1 MSQEFNG
8 GGDRRQNGWNEY
20 SKLVLKELETLADSI
35 DSLRTEIQSVK
46 QEIAKMQVREDKVKE
61 LQEWKSKMDEAATPT
76 QVKEIVKQVD
86 DLKMFKTKAITVFAV
101 VQFLMAAMT
110 LLIRFM
116 DR

>member
-1 MSQEFNG
+1 MSQDSG
-8 GGDRRQNGWNEY
+8 GGVHRQNGWNEY

-35 DSLRTEIQSVK
+35 DSLRTEVQGVK

-61 LQEWKSKMDEAATPT
+61 LQDWKVKMDEAATPT

-101 VQFLMAAMT
+101 VQFLMAVFT
-110 LLIRFM
+110 LLARFI